1 MNQGESITA
10 HLMTSGDPAFSGW
23 RDDGLWSFH
32 LETQIL
38 PPKSECFLKWSV
50 SPDIISPGKH
60 MAYGCPV
67 WGLEKLPFSEG
78 NTQGYPDGKPQ
89 IVAPWNQD
97 CQQICQSCHPGG
109 HFSNQNCRGEATEN
123 CENYTN
129 PMDFQGANSAS
140 LWANFH
146 GTSMWI
152 EAQAWRQ
159 WRPHWLP
166 HAPKMEK
173 NGRKK
178 TPLQH
183 PDNDT
188 GRNAWTAN
196 TWPSEIPIRTTIRYQ
211 SPTTISGGLATVY
224 LLWIAT
230 SSTLLLSYS
239 R

>member
-1 MNQGESITA
+1 
-10 HLMTSGDPAFSGW
+10 MTWVFPCFQQMTGFGAFI
-23 RDDGLWSFH
+23 RK
-32 LETQIL
+32 
-38 PPKSECFLKWSV
+38 PKFFPQKWVFPQNGCV

-67 WGLEKLPFSEG
+67 WGTSSSHFLKETPKVIPMENHKLWHLEIKIANRFARVATLAAISQIRTAGARQRKTVKTIP
-78 NTQGYPDGKPQ
+78 TQWIFREQTRLLCEQTFMEPACGLKPKRGDSG
-89 IVAPWNQD
+89 APTDYHMHQKW
-97 CQQICQSCHPGG
+97 
-109 HFSNQNCRGEATEN
+109 
-123 CENYTN
+123 
-129 PMDFQGANSAS
+129 
-140 LWANFH
+140 
-146 GTSMWI
+146 
-152 EAQAWRQ
+152 
-159 WRPHWLP
+159 
-166 HAPKMEK
+166 KK

-178 TPLQH
+178 TPPQH